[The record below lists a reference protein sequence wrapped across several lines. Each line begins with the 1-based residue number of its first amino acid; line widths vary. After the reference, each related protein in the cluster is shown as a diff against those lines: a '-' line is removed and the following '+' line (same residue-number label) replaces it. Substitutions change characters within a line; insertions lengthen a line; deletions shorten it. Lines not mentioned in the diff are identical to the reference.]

1 MGAGSSV
8 GKNLT
13 PTSPDTEK
21 LLKGREAWRK
31 GRGEF
36 YSWLDQTVED
46 AIEPELEIV
55 DPHHHAWDMRELNG
69 YNLFGLFKQQYY
81 MTDELIEDFVFG
93 GHRITHSVYI
103 EAHSFVSKDV
113 DPLMAPLGEVEM
125 AQGIAAQ
132 FASGSMEIHEQQL
145 QLLGRRTWKS
155 MVLRLN
161 HC

>member
-8 GKNLT
+8 GKNTPPSTEGGT

-81 MTDELIEDFVFG
+81 MTDELIEVQSLFSSLSNNPFELCVTTKFPT
-93 GHRITHSVYI
+93 R
-103 EAHSFVSKDV
+103 
-113 DPLMAPLGEVEM
+113 
-125 AQGIAAQ
+125 
-132 FASGSMEIHEQQL
+132 
-145 QLLGRRTWKS
+145 
-155 MVLRLN
+155 
-161 HC
+161 

>member
-69 YNLFGLFKQQYY
+69 YNLFNLFKQQYY
-81 MTDELIEDFVFG
+81 MTDEMIEHIIMTFNKFK
-93 GHRITHSVYI
+93 
-103 EAHSFVSKDV
+103 SKFD
-113 DPLMAPLGEVEM
+113 
-125 AQGIAAQ
+125 
-132 FASGSMEIHEQQL
+132 
-145 QLLGRRTWKS
+145 K
-155 MVLRLN
+155 
-161 HC
+161 